1 MTTQTGEV
9 TLEFLAVQQKTLLD
23 EMRGMRDEETHNR
36 QVNTF
41 ILAQMKTLRTEFDEN
56 RTHLA
61 LIDGRLDR
69 LDRRLDRFEETAGDR
84 LSRIEGAL
92 TRILDKLG

>member
-1 MTTQTGEV
+1 MTTQTGEA
-9 TLEFLAVQQKTLLD
+9 TLEFLAAQQKTLLD
-23 EMRGMRDEETHNR
+23 EMRDEATHNR

-41 ILAQMKTLRTEFDEN
+41 ILAQMKTLRTEFDEH

-69 LDRRLDRFEETAGDR
+69 LDRRLDHFEETAGDR

-92 TRILDKLG
+92 NRILDKLG